1 MDRRLIPPAIPN
13 PPREY
18 DQRYMLDLVR
28 AINDLV
34 TVLTAPG
41 LGRNTTTVLTNTADS
56 PTGLEPGT
64 VWNYDGI
71 ARLAGFGP
79 DLLVTPTIYGQV
91 SNMNNNTITI
101 GTAGAYVS
109 TGVVGVLDSVYHGIA
124 LGTTDTFAV
133 KNVSGRTRRCA
144 IYASID
150 AHTAGAN
157 KILGIKL
164 ALNGTA
170 INETE
175 CRASQ
180 PNANAEAKLVTRWIL
195 ELDDGDEVAVYI
207 ANITDT
213 STITFKR
220 GRIVVA

>member
-1 MDRRLIPPAIPN
+1 MDRGLLPPTFPN

-18 DQRYMLDLVR
+18 DQRYLLDLVR
-28 AINDLV
+28 ALNDLV

-41 LGRNTTTVLTNTADS
+41 LGRNTTTTLTHTATD

-64 VWNYDGI
+64 VWNYDGV
-71 ARLAGFGP
+71 ARLAGYGP

-91 SNMNNNTITI
+91 SNMSNNAITI
-101 GTAGAYVS
+101 STAGTYVS

-133 KNVSGRTRRCA
+133 KNVSGTTRRCA

-150 AHTAGAN
+150 AHTSGSN

-164 ALNGTA
+164 ALNGSV

-180 PNANAEAKLVTRWIL
+180 ANANAEAKLVTRWIL
-195 ELDDGDEVAVYI
+195 ELDDGDEVAVFI
-207 ANITDT
+207 ANITNT
-213 STITFKR
+213 TNITFKR